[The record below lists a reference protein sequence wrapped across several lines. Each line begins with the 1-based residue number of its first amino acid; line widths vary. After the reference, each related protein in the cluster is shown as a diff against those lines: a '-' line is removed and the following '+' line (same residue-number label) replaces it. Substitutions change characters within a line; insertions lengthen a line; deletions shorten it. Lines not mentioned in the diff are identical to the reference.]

1 VTTSGA
7 TVKDQPLVESIDL
20 LLRFPAGRSPW
31 GRPRAWVRA
40 VDRVSLEIRR
50 GEVLGLVGETG
61 SGKTTLGRCLVRLL
75 EPESGS
81 VLFEGEDLLALKGRA
96 LREKRRDF
104 QIVFQDPYSSLNPR
118 MKVEAIVGE
127 PLLIHRIGTRTERRG
142 RVAELLSLVG
152 LDTGTMERYPHE
164 FSGGQRQ
171 RIGIARAIAL
181 NPKFI
186 VCDEPVS
193 ALDVSVQAQVI
204 NLLQDLQEKL
214 GLTYLFIAHGLQV
227 VAHISHRVAVM
238 YLGRIVELAP
248 TEALFLSPLHPYT
261 QALLSAIPSPDP
273 EAPAHPAILKGEAL
287 SAVSTPKG
295 CRFAPR
301 CPLAEERCHRETPE
315 LSHFGNG
322 HFAACH
328 LAK

>member
-1 VTTSGA
+1 VDH
-7 TVKDQPLVESIDL
+7 VSI
-20 LLRFPAGRSPW
+20 GI
-31 GRPRAWVRA
+31 
-40 VDRVSLEIRR
+40 DR
-50 GEVLGLVGETG
+50 GDVLGLVGETG
-61 SGKTTLGRCLVRLL
+61 SGKTTLGRILVRLL
-75 EPESGS
+75 EPDSGRL
-81 VLFEGEDLLALKGRA
+81 LFDGEDLLALKGRA

-118 MKVEAIVGE
+118 MSVEAIVGE
-127 PLLIHRIGTRTERRG
+127 PLLIHRIGTRSERRD

-152 LDTGTMERYPHE
+152 LEAAAMARYPHE

-193 ALDVSVQAQVI
+193 ALDVSVQAQIV
-204 NLLQDLQEKL
+204 NLMQDLQERL

-238 YLGRIVELAP
+238 YLGRVVELAP
-248 TEALFLSPLHPYT
+248 TESLFKSPLHPYT
-261 QALLSAIPSPDP
+261 QALLSSIPEPDP
-273 EAPAHPAILKGEAL
+273 EAPVRKAALKGEAATAPAL
-287 SAVSTPKG
+287 PGG

-301 CPLAEERCHRETPE
+301 CPIAEPRCRTEVPE
-315 LSHFGNG
+315 LKELSPG
-322 HFAACH
+322 HRAACH
-328 LAK
+328 FACAK